1 MHWEMP
7 ADIQGKRNL
16 LVEHAGGAPSAAL
29 LVQTQLH
36 RCTPGLTD
44 SQVAEASQLSREL
57 PQRSAGVPHHR
68 PQLGGI
74 DWVPQLDSSVVQ
86 LRPRRCQRPSGIG
99 SSAQRQQPLS
109 RVEGD
114 SRCLAKSIT
123 AAVICG
129 RPAHAR
135 NAIHTPPLSEPTCAG
150 APSRTRRQKPR
161 KQRGSLSGASPD
173 VLTPHG

>member
-1 MHWEMP
+1 MP
-7 ADIQGKRNL
+7 ADIQGKRQL
-16 LVEHAGGAPSAAL
+16 LVEYAGGAPLAAL

-44 SQVAEASQLSREL
+44 SQVAEASQLSREP

-74 DWVPQLDSSVVQ
+74 GWVPQLDSSVVQ

-114 SRCLAKSIT
+114 ARCLAKSIT
-123 AAVICG
+123 AGQHTHVTQSTPRLSMNLPVRERHPERGGRSQGSSAGRSAV
-129 RPAHAR
+129 
-135 NAIHTPPLSEPTCAG
+135 PTRMC
-150 APSRTRRQKPR
+150 
-161 KQRGSLSGASPD
+161 
-173 VLTPHG
+173 